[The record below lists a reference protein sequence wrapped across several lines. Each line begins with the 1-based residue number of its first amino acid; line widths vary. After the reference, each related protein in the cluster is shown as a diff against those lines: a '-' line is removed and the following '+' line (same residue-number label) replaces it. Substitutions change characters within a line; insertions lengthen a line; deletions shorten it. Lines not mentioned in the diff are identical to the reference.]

1 MCYRIRQEQTEHQVA
16 GTALTPPST
25 DRLRPRLVGAAAVM
39 LAAGLAAAALVMP
52 PSMQPAP
59 TATTHQSAPPTLP
72 LADKTTPSGTQEQ
85 APVNPGVIEQISISG
100 DDSVPTN
107 SDLAKTAAGG
117 CAHEL

>member
-1 MCYRIRQEQTEHQVA
+1 MCYRIRQEQTEHQVT
-16 GTALTPPST
+16 GTTLTPPST

-52 PSMQPAP
+52 SSMQPAP
-59 TATTHQSAPPTLP
+59 TATTSQSAAPTLP
-72 LADKTTPSGTQEQ
+72 LADKTTPSGTQDQ
-85 APVNPGVIEQISISG
+85 APVNGVIERISISG
-100 DDSVPTN
+100 DDGVPTN